1 MYVSITGRGTHF
13 RLSLTCLISYH
24 TIRHQHS
31 ATPHPNLHISR
42 TSPYQARRKAWVQVE
57 GGLQSP
63 HTHTWCSRASCP
75 WIRVWNCLSSSTTDS
90 KTEWVV
96 TNTTTPYITNIPFWA
111 WLHINPTEHT
121 QTQII
126 HKLVCQ

>member
-42 TSPYQARRKAWVQVE
+42 TSPYQARCKAWVQVE
-57 GGLQSP
+57 GDLQSP
-63 HTHTWCSRASCP
+63 HTHGVHVLLAHGSEFGIVCP
-75 WIRVWNCLSSSTTDS
+75 VPQLIVRQS
-90 KTEWVV
+90 E
-96 TNTTTPYITNIPFWA
+96 
-111 WLHINPTEHT
+111 
-121 QTQII
+121 Q
-126 HKLVCQ
+126 